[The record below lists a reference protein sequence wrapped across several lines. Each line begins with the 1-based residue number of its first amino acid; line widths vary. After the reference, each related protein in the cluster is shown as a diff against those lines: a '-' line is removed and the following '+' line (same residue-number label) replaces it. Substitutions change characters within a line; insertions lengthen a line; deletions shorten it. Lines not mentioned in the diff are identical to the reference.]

1 MLRRFFIALQ
11 FMTRLPVPRTES
23 TSQQD
28 LGKAAAFFP
37 LVGLIVGLIAALA
50 FVLLSRVLPLP
61 VSVLGAMIV
70 AAFLTN
76 GLHEDGFAD
85 VFDGFGG
92 GWSRERTLEIM
103 RDSRIGVYG
112 VLALIFLVLG
122 KLQLLS
128 ALTPAQIWRWLIVGH
143 VAGRW
148 APLALGA
155 WLPPASDQGLGRLV
169 AKRSGT
175 VEMVI
180 GTAIVIVTLLLAIA
194 WQAAVIAF
202 LVTAFVTLL
211 SGLYFRRRLSGI
223 TGDCMGAAVQFTE
236 VALYLTAV
244 ILVGFQLIFI

>member
-11 FMTRLPVPRTES
+11 FMTRLPVPRTEA
-23 TSQQD
+23 TYQQD

-37 LVGLIVGLIAALA
+37 LVGVIVGLSAALA
-50 FVLLSRVLPLP
+50 FVLLNRVLPLP
-61 VSVLGAMIV
+61 ASVLGAMIV

-92 GWSRERTLEIM
+92 GWSRERTLQIM
-103 RDSRIGVYG
+103 RDSHIGVYG

-128 ALTPAQIWRWLIVGH
+128 ALSPDQIWRWLIVGH

-155 WLPPASDQGLGRLV
+155 WLPPASDEGLGRLV
-169 AKRSGT
+169 AKRSGA

-180 GTAIVIVTLLLAIA
+180 GSITVTVALIVILP
-194 WQAAVIAF
+194 WQAALIAF
-202 LVTAFVTLL
+202 LVTIFVTLI
-211 SGLYFRRRLSGI
+211 SGLYFRRRLKGI

-236 VALYLTAV
+236 LALYLTAA
-244 ILVGFQLIFI
+244 LKSSS